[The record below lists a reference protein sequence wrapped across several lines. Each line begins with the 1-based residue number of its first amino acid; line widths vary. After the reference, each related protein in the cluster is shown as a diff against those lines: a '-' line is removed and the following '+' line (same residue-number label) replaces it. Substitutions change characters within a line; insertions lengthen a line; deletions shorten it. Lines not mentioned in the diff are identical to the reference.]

1 MMPNGGAD
9 AVVDPYAKFRL
20 RLRWQGHSVAGLSEV
35 SALKRSTEVVG
46 HREGAGQKPGGNAG
60 GEPDHEAV
68 VLTRGVTYDVDF
80 HAWANRAWDTGWAPG
95 PGTRREDVSPRP
107 DLTLE
112 VHNEVGQLV
121 ITYTLFRC
129 WVSQY
134 ETVPDLDAT
143 ANAVAI
149 ASIRL
154 ENEGWKRSDAVSEPT
169 EPNVD

>member
-1 MMPNGGAD
+1 MG
-9 AVVDPYAKFRL
+9 
-20 RLRWQGHSVAGLSEV
+20 
-35 SALKRSTEVVG
+35 
-46 HREGAGQKPGGNAG
+46 
-60 GEPDHEAV
+60 
-68 VLTRGVTYDVDF
+68 TR
-80 HAWANRAWDTGWAPG
+80 

>member
-20 RLRWQGHSVAGLSEV
+20 RLRWPGHSVAGFSEV

-46 HREGAGQKPGGNAG
+46 HREGIGQKPGGNAG

-80 HAWANRAWDTGWAPG
+80 HAWANRAWDMGWAPG

-107 DLTLE
+107 DLTP
-112 VHNEVGQLV
+112 
-121 ITYTLFRC
+121 YTLFRC

>member
-1 MMPNGGAD
+1 M
-9 AVVDPYAKFRL
+9 
-20 RLRWQGHSVAGLSEV
+20 
-35 SALKRSTEVVG
+35 
-46 HREGAGQKPGGNAG
+46 
-60 GEPDHEAV
+60 
-68 VLTRGVTYDVDF
+68 
-80 HAWANRAWDTGWAPG
+80 
-95 PGTRREDVSPRP
+95 
-107 DLTLE
+107 
-112 VHNEVGQLV
+112 